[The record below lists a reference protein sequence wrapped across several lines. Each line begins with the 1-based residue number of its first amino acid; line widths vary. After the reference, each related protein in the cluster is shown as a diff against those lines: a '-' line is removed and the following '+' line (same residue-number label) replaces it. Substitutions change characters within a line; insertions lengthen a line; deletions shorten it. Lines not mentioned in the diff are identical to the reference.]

1 MDFVP
6 QYLDEIL
13 LSFVGIS
20 LAIRCL
26 KLLAQNKELRK
37 SNSDQQLNLKT
48 MYADNQSLSQKYA
61 LALKTIKEKQEANL
75 ILIDQLANVVTFN
88 LITNT
93 EPKPNA
99 SVEYYK
105 LSDKDIHYFFTPHEV
120 GEARKRANKNPEDT
134 ANS

>member
-13 LSFVGIS
+13 LSFVGIT
-20 LAIRCL
+20 LAIRCM

-37 SNSDQQLNLKT
+37 SNIEQQLNLKT
-48 MYADNQSLSQKYA
+48 MYAENQSLSQKYA
-61 LALKTIKEKQEANL
+61 LALKTIKEKREANL
-75 ILIDQLANVVTFN
+75 ILIEQLANVVTFN
-88 LITNT
+88 IINNT

-99 SVEYYK
+99 SPEYYK
-105 LSDKDIHYFFTPHEV
+105 LSNKDKHYFFTPHEV
-120 GEARKRANKNPEDT
+120 NEAHQRALKNPEDT